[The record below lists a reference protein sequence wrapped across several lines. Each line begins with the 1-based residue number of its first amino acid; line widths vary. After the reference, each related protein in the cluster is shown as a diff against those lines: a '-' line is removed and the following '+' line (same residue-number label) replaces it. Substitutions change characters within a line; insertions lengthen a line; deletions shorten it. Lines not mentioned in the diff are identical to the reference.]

1 MDVDYE
7 RYAEGEAMLGWV
19 NATVWAKSDAVV
31 TSAEADAAL
40 LSLCMAISRQLEES
54 GAEIA
59 HLKLGFVPEGSAGG
73 GKAVGVVNQVINGE
87 APAVSLA
94 FSDGVN
100 AAEGTILVNVRAE
113 GAPEVIRRAVED
125 ALGSGE
131 MVWRLELR
139 EIEAFRPGKPV
150 PVPERRV
157 VVG

>member
-1 MDVDYE
+1 MA
-7 RYAEGEAMLGWV
+7 R
-19 NATVWAKSDAVV
+19 
-31 TSAEADAAL
+31 L
-40 LSLCMAISRQLEES
+40 LRSRS
-54 GAEIA
+54 R
-59 HLKLGFVPEGSAGG
+59 
-73 GKAVGVVNQVINGE
+73 
-87 APAVSLA
+87 

-150 PVPERRV
+150 PGRSGGWWLGEGGGRR
-157 VVG
+157 